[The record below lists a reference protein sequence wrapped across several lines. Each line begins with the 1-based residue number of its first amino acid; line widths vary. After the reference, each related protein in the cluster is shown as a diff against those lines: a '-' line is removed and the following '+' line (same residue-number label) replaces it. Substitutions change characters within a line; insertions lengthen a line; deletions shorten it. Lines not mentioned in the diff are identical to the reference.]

1 MSKVVINYKYKF
13 MARIIGKGYS
23 FDDLL
28 IVPKYNKVAS
38 RKDVNFRT
46 KVTRNHYLD
55 IPIIAANMDTI
66 CESQMAIALGRLGGL
81 GVIHRFLTI
90 EEQASEIEKV
100 KKSNLLTAAAIGVK
114 DYIERAEALNK
125 VGVDIIVLDVAHGH
139 AKRTDTVLDFL
150 KNNYPHIDV
159 MVGNIAT
166 KDAAEHFINKGAD
179 GLKVGIGPGS
189 MCITRIMSGAG
200 VPQITAIMDA
210 YEASQGRVPVCAD
223 GGLKYPGDL
232 TKAIGAGA
240 DTIMSGSLFAG
251 TLETPGKIIEKNSHK
266 FKEYRGMASYAATIK
281 KMAIDGKKIDE
292 VIHVEGAMTLSPY
305 NGKVEIIIKKLL
317 GGLASGMTYV
327 GAQNIEALKGKA
339 DFIEITAAG
348 LKESIAHGLTENL

>member
-1 MSKVVINYKYKF
+1 
-13 MARIIGKGYS
+13 MARIIAKGYS
-23 FDDLL
+23 FDDVL
-28 IVPKYNKVAS
+28 IVPKYNKVPS
-38 RKDVNFRT
+38 RKDVNFKTRVT
-46 KVTRNHYLD
+46 KNHSID
-55 IPIIAANMDTI
+55 IPILAANMDTI
-66 CESQMAIALGRLGGL
+66 CESEMAITLGRLGGL

-90 EEQASEIEKV
+90 REQAAQV
-100 KKSNLLTAAAIGVK
+100 KLVKDNNLLAAAAIGVK
-114 DYIERAEALNK
+114 DYQERSEALSQA
-125 VGVDIIVLDVAHGH
+125 GVDILVLDVAHGH
-139 AKRTDTVLDFL
+139 SKRTDTVLDFI
-150 KNNYPHIDV
+150 KTNYPKIDV

-189 MCITRIMSGAG
+189 MCITRIMAGAG
-200 VPQITAIMDA
+200 VPQISAIMDA

-251 TLETPGKIIEKNSHK
+251 TLETPGNIIEMDGKK
-266 FKEYRGMASYAATIK
+266 FKEYRGMASYKATVK
-281 KMAIDGKKIDE
+281 KMALDGQKVDE
-292 VIHVEGAMTLSPY
+292 VVHVEGEMTLTPY
-305 NGKVEIIIKKLL
+305 AGEVSLVIKKLL

-339 DFIEITAAG
+339 DFVEITSAG
-348 LKESIAHGLTENL
+348 MKESIAHGLTENI

>member
-1 MSKVVINYKYKF
+1 

-23 FDDLL
+23 FDDVL

-38 RKDVNFRT
+38 RKDVSFRT

-55 IPIIAANMDTI
+55 IPIVAANMDTI

-81 GVIHRFLTI
+81 GVIHRFLSI
-90 EEQASEIEKV
+90 EEQAAEIKLV
-100 KKSNLLTAAAIGVK
+100 KNNNLLAAAAIGVK
-114 DYIERAEALNK
+114 DYEDRAKALSE
-125 VGVDIIVLDVAHGH
+125 VGVDILVLDVAHGH

-150 KNNYPHIDV
+150 KTNYPQIDI

-189 MCITRIMSGAG
+189 MCTTRIMAGAG
-200 VPQITAIMDA
+200 VPQISAIMEA
-210 YEASQGRVPVCAD
+210 YEASQGRVPICAD
-223 GGLKYPGDL
+223 GGIKQPGDL

-240 DTIMSGSLFAG
+240 DTIMSGALFAG
-251 TLETPGKIIEKNSHK
+251 TLETPGNIIEKDGKK

-281 KMAIDGKKIDE
+281 KMKLDGNKVEE
-292 VIHVEGAMTLSPY
+292 VIHVEGEMTILPY
-305 NGKVEIIIKKLL
+305 TGEMETVIKKLL

-339 DFIEITAAG
+339 DFIEITLAG
-348 LKESIAHGLTENL
+348 LKESVAHGLPENL

>member
-1 MSKVVINYKYKF
+1 
-13 MARIIGKGYS
+13 MARIIAKGYS
-23 FDDLL
+23 FDDVL
-28 IVPKYNKVAS
+28 IVPKYNKVPS
-38 RKDVNFRT
+38 RKDVNFKTRVT
-46 KVTRNHYLD
+46 KNHSID
-55 IPIIAANMDTI
+55 IPILAANMDTI
-66 CESQMAIALGRLGGL
+66 CESEMAITLGRLGGL

-90 EEQASEIEKV
+90 REQAAQV
-100 KKSNLLTAAAIGVK
+100 KLVKDNNLLAAAAIGVK
-114 DYIERAEALNK
+114 DYQERSEALSQ
-125 VGVDIIVLDVAHGH
+125 VGVDILVLDVAHGH
-139 AKRTDTVLDFL
+139 SKRTDTVLDFI
-150 KNNYPHIDV
+150 KTNYPKIDV

-189 MCITRIMSGAG
+189 MCITRIMAGAG
-200 VPQITAIMDA
+200 VPQISAIMDA

-251 TLETPGKIIEKNSHK
+251 TLETPGNIIEMDGKK
-266 FKEYRGMASYAATIK
+266 FKEYRGMASYKATVK
-281 KMAIDGKKIDE
+281 KMALDGQKVDE
-292 VIHVEGAMTLSPY
+292 VVHVEGEMTLTPY
-305 NGKVEIIIKKLL
+305 AGEVSLVIKKLL

-339 DFIEITAAG
+339 DFVEITSAG
-348 LKESIAHGLTENL
+348 MKESIAHGLTENI

>member
-1 MSKVVINYKYKF
+1 

-23 FDDLL
+23 FDDVL
-28 IVPKYNKVAS
+28 IVPKYNKVPS
-38 RKDVNFRT
+38 RKDVNFKTRVT
-46 KVTRNHYLD
+46 KNHSID
-55 IPIIAANMDTI
+55 IPIIAANMDTV

-90 EEQASEIEKV
+90 EEQVREIEAV
-100 KKSNLLTAAAIGVK
+100 KNNNLLAAAAIGVK
-114 DYIERAEALNK
+114 DYEERAEALVK
-125 VGVDIIVLDVAHGH
+125 AGVDIFVLDVAHGH
-139 AKRTDTVLDFL
+139 AKRTDIVLDFL
-150 KNNYPHIDV
+150 KANYPDVDV

-189 MCITRIMSGAG
+189 MCTTRIMSGAG

-210 YEASQGRVPVCAD
+210 YEASQGRIPVCAD
-223 GGLKYPGDL
+223 GGIKYPGDL
-232 TKAIGAGA
+232 TKAIGSGA
-240 DTIMSGSLFAG
+240 DTIMIGSLFAG
-251 TLETPGKIIEKNSHK
+251 TLETPGDVIEKDGEK

-281 KMAIDGKKIDE
+281 KMALDGQKVDE
-292 VIHVEGAMTLSPY
+292 VVHIEGEMTLMPY
-305 NGKVEIIIKKLL
+305 IGGVEAVIKKLL

-348 LKESIAHGLTENL
+348 LKESVAHGLTENI

>member
-1 MSKVVINYKYKF
+1 

-28 IVPKYNKVAS
+28 IVPKYNKIPS
-38 RKDVNFRT
+38 RKDVNFKT
-46 KVTRNHYLD
+46 KVTKNYSLD
-55 IPIIAANMDTI
+55 IPIIAANMDTV
-66 CESQMAIALGRLGGL
+66 CESAMAIAIGRLGGL
-81 GVIHRFLTI
+81 GVIHRFLSTA
-90 EEQASEIEKV
+90 EQAGEVKKV
-100 KKSNLLTAAAIGVK
+100 KDQGLIAAAAIGVK
-114 DYIERAEALNK
+114 DYEDRAKALTSA
-125 VGVDIIVLDVAHGH
+125 GVNILVLDVAHGH
-139 AKRTDTVLDFL
+139 AKRTDTVLDYL
-150 KNNYPHIDV
+150 KTNYPQIDV

-189 MCITRIMSGAG
+189 MCSTRIMAGAG

-210 YEASQGRVPVCAD
+210 YEASQGRVPICAD
-223 GGLKYPGDL
+223 GGIKQPGDL

-251 TLETPGKIIEKNSHK
+251 TLETPGEVIVKNNQK

-281 KMAIDGKKIDE
+281 KMALDGQKVDE
-292 VIHVEGAMTLSPY
+292 VVHVEGEMTLLPY
-305 NGKVEIIIKKLL
+305 KGELEPIVRKLL

-327 GAQNIEALKGKA
+327 GAQTIEALKGKA
-339 DFIEITAAG
+339 DFIEISAAG
-348 LKESIAHGLTENL
+348 FKESIPHGMIENV